1 MALFAKVLRTPGK
14 EETLRPRVTLSAL
27 QVSIDHLRALNTT
40 SVELQEG
47 QQHLEAPVRA
57 HRERLLTLLQESW
70 CRGNCKGALSR
81 ASALQLGAD
90 FSQVQAP
97 NKSTG
102 TWEGWSSLHLW
113 NPPASW

>member
-1 MALFAKVLRTPGK
+1 M
-14 EETLRPRVTLSAL
+14 
-27 QVSIDHLRALNTT
+27 
-40 SVELQEG
+40 ELQEG
-47 QQHLEAPVRA
+47 QQHLEPPVRA

-97 NKSTG
+97 NKPTG
-102 TWEGWSSLHLW
+102 TWEGLACTFDILQHLGSQVAFMRLTFQRTLSLGCAFLSRAPRVKDSSFLE
-113 NPPASW
+113 